1 VDKGDDAGNEK
12 CFFHDVM
19 VLVARP
25 SQRYD
30 DAPIVTLMSI
40 KKQAITG
47 VHDKS
52 DDARCCSAGKC
63 VVRLEGEVDADHR
76 SGTVA

>member
-1 VDKGDDAGNEK
+1 
-12 CFFHDVM
+12 
-19 VLVARP
+19 
-25 SQRYD
+25 
-30 DAPIVTLMSI
+30 VTLMSI